1 MLQVAANFLEVART
15 IFERKMRMK
24 AELEQIQ
31 CAALCEQ
38 QRQKERELQ
47 AKADILCSPKSNR
60 VPAPSKKELQ
70 ASPPEAAAEV
80 ATGSSTPEAATP
92 EAPAIITSISMEE
105 KASVTS
111 PCTHIPATVSEWCH
125 GRRCF
130 LEQARSIRKAR
141 LPR

>member
-47 AKADILCSPKSNR
+47 AKADILCSPKSSR

-80 ATGSSTPEAATP
+80 ATGSCTPEAATP
-92 EAPAIITSISMEE
+92 EAAPQEHPAIITSISMEE
-105 KASVTS
+105 KASVTDNS
-111 PCTHIPATVSEWCH
+111 LHPYPCN
-125 GRRCF
+125 GF
-130 LEQARSIRKAR
+130 
-141 LPR
+141 